1 MYCLTYVTGF
11 AKTCIVHTL
20 NFSTLVTHK
29 YNIVEMTGECE
40 TCKNCRATILV
51 SLLNVSNLYAIPC
64 GCYELISKCLKSDM

>member
-11 AKTCIVHTL
+11 AIMCIVHTF

-29 YNIVEMTGECE
+29 YNVVDMTGECE

-51 SLLNVSNLYAIPC
+51 SLLNVSNLYAIPVVV
-64 GCYELISKCLKSDM
+64 MN